1 MNNTLAP
8 SKAKLQR
15 TALTVSSALLNMLS
29 FVHAASLLKG
39 ELKVSKGKL
48 AEGEGELAMSE

>member
-1 MNNTLAP
+1 MDNTLADF
-8 SKAKLQR
+8 KVKLQR
-15 TALTVSSALLNMLS
+15 TALAVSSALLKMLS